1 MSETDSQ
8 TARRARIVVS
18 WWCPPS
24 LPAGSSSLTRSI
36 RHCVRSPRSLGDHRY
51 LQPHAKL
58 ARLPRWSSLHTR
70 PLTNDRSPATRQIF
84 CLDWNCT
91 GSQLATGSSDQSVKV
106 WKLDKASSR
115 SLTLESDLRS
125 HSDSVM
131 YLRFHPSEPDKLAS
145 TSGREKSLKFWDTRA
160 AKNTATLS
168 TPGNNLYFAW
178 SHDGNYIVVGNQKDV
193 VCTVDVRKMSIIN
206 QVEYKYQVNEPV
218 FLRDQLLLGTGKH
231 GSALEFV
238 SFPQM
243 EHIASFVGHTA
254 SVLSV
259 AVDPSGRYVASGGGD
274 ALVCLWDA
282 QEDALVNVKTFYHM
296 ENPIRAISFSH
307 DSRYLTMSGDDA
319 CLYMEDLVDG
329 LSETIDLKASVEES
343 SWNPASRIMAYPQ
356 NDSLFLI
363 Y

>member
-1 MSETDSQ
+1 MEA
-8 TARRARIVVS
+8 ARPLVVS
-18 WWCPPS
+18 FQD
-24 LPAGSSSLTRSI
+24 TRW
-36 RHCVRSPRSLGDHRY
+36 PRSLGLHQH
-51 LQPHAKL
+51 LQPHSKL
-58 ARLPRWSSLHTR
+58 ACYARPPLTRQPTHTR
-70 PLTNDRSPATRQIF
+70 ARKIF

-91 GSQLATGSSDQSVKV
+91 GTQLATGSSDQSVKI
-106 WKLDKASSR
+106 WKIDKASSR

-178 SHDGNYIVVGNQKDV
+178 SRDGNYIVVGNQKDV

-231 GSALEFV
+231 GSALELV

-243 EHIASFVGHTA
+243 EPVASFVGHTA

-259 AVDPSGRYVASGGGD
+259 AVDPSGQYVASGGGD

-282 QEDALVNVKTFYHM
+282 REDALVNVKTFYHM

-319 CLYMEDLVDG
+319 CLYIEDLIDG

-343 SWNPASRIMAYPQ
+343 SWNPTSRIMAYPQ
-356 NDSLFLI
+356 NDSICLI

>member
-1 MSETDSQ
+1 M
-8 TARRARIVVS
+8 
-18 WWCPPS
+18 
-24 LPAGSSSLTRSI
+24 
-36 RHCVRSPRSLGDHRY
+36 
-51 LQPHAKL
+51 
-58 ARLPRWSSLHTR
+58 
-70 PLTNDRSPATRQIF
+70 
-84 CLDWNCT
+84 
-91 GSQLATGSSDQSVKV
+91 
-106 WKLDKASSR
+106 WKLEGASSR

-145 TSGREKSLKFWDTRA
+145 TSGREKSLKFWDTRT

-178 SHDGNYIVVGNQKDV
+178 SLDGNYIVVGNQKDV

-206 QVEYKYQVNEPV
+206 QVDYKYQVNEPA
-218 FLRDQLLLGTGKH
+218 FLRNHLLLGTGKH
-231 GSALEFV
+231 GSALEML

-243 EHIASFVGHTA
+243 EPIASFVGHTA

-259 AVDPSGRYVASGGGD
+259 AVDPSSRYVATGGGD

-282 QEDALVNVKTFYHM
+282 REDELVNLKTFYHM

-329 LSETIDLKASVEES
+329 ISETIDLKAASKRARGTRPVA
-343 SWNPASRIMAYPQ
+343 SWPTPRTIPSAYFI
-356 NDSLFLI
+356 DECII
-363 Y
+363 YQHQS